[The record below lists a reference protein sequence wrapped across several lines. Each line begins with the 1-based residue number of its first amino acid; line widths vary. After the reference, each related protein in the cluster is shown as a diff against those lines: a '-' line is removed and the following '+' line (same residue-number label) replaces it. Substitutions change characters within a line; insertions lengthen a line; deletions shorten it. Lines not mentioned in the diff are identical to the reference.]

1 MTLWS
6 DLIETAPA
14 LGSTETWELWNWTVD
29 AHPIHVHLVKYKVV
43 NRECFDPIICP
54 SGQSVSVRPSPPRP
68 AGRTR
73 SSPTPVR

>member
-6 DLIETAPA
+6 DPIETAPA
-14 LGSTETWELWNWTVD
+14 LDSTETWELWNWTVD

-43 NRECFDPIICP
+43 NREAFDPLT
-54 SGQSVSVRPSPPRP
+54 GGAESVSSIRPRPPRP

-73 SSPTPVR
+73 